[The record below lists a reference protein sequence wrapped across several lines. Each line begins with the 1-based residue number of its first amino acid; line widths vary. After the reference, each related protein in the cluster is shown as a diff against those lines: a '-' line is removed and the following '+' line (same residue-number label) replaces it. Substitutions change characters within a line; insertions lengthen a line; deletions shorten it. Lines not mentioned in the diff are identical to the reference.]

1 MQINRR
7 SSVTLRRFGPI
18 SVVIVALLLTTSY
31 AGAQRVPP
39 QAFAVTPGMG
49 VATLAPQAQAQAQAA
64 GSYRAFGR
72 GAPVL
77 DHVWSHHG
85 AALLNHSLAEQDG
98 GRRRLSVA
106 GGIGGFVVGAVAG
119 ALVACHFNRDDYDVF
134 CAGQNDTKVAVG
146 AVIGGATG
154 AALGAYLFRRREPA
168 R

>member
-7 SSVTLRRFGPI
+7 SSVALRRFGPI
-18 SVVIVALLLTTSY
+18 CFVIVALLLTSSY

-39 QAFAVTPGMG
+39 QASGVRPGMV
-49 VATLAPQAQAQAQAA
+49 VATLATQAQT
-64 GSYRAFGR
+64 GGYHMFGP
-72 GAPVL
+72 GVPAL
-77 DHVWSHHG
+77 DHVWSHSG
-85 AALLNHSLAEQDG
+85 VALLNRTLVEQDG
-98 GRRRLSVA
+98 GGHRLSVA

-119 ALVACHFNRDDYDVF
+119 ALVACHFNRDDYNVF
-134 CAGQNDTKVAVG
+134 CAGQNDTKVAIG

>member
-7 SSVTLRRFGPI
+7 SSVALKRFGPM
-18 SVVIVALLLTTSY
+18 SLVIVALLLTSSY

-39 QAFAVTPGMG
+39 QASGVRPGIG
-49 VATLAPQAQAQAQAA
+49 VATLAPQADAA
-64 GSYRAFGR
+64 GPYYAFAS

-77 DHVWSHHG
+77 DHVWSHNG
-85 AALLNHSLAEQDG
+85 MALINRTLAEQDG
-98 GRRRLSVA
+98 GGRRLSVG
-106 GGIGGFVVGAVAG
+106 GGIGGFIVGAVAG

>member
-7 SSVTLRRFGPI
+7 SSVALRRFGPI
-18 SVVIVALLLTTSY
+18 SLVIAALLLTSSH

-39 QAFAVTPGMG
+39 HASGLRPDMG
-49 VATLAPQAQAQAQAA
+49 VATLAPQAQTA
-64 GSYRAFGR
+64 GAYRAFGP

-77 DHVWSHHG
+77 DYVWSHNG
-85 AALLNHSLAEQDG
+85 VALLNRSLAEQDG
-98 GRRRLSVA
+98 GGRRLSVA

-134 CAGQNDTKVAVG
+134 CAGQNDTKVAIG

>member
-1 MQINRR
+1 MQMNRR
-7 SSVTLRRFGPI
+7 LSVALRGLGPMSLI
-18 SVVIVALLLTTSY
+18 IIALLLTSSD

-39 QAFAVTPGMG
+39 QASAVRPGM
-49 VATLAPQAQAQAQAA
+49 VVVTLAPQAQAA
-64 GSYRAFGR
+64 GAYHAFGP

-77 DHVWSHHG
+77 DHVWSHNG
-85 AALLNHSLAEQDG
+85 VALLNRTLAEQDG
-98 GRRRLSVA
+98 GGRRLSVA

-154 AALGAYLFRRREPA
+154 AALGAYLFRRGEPA

>member
-7 SSVTLRRFGPI
+7 SSVALKRIGPM
-18 SVVIVALLLTTSY
+18 SLVIVALLLTSSY

-39 QAFAVTPGMG
+39 QASGVRPGMG
-49 VATLAPQAQAQAQAA
+49 IATLAPQAQAGA
-64 GSYRAFGR
+64 YHAFGP
-72 GAPVL
+72 GATVL
-77 DHVWSHHG
+77 NHVWSLEG
-85 AALLNHSLAEQDG
+85 AALLNHSLAEQDEG
-98 GRRRLSVA
+98 GRRLSMA

-119 ALVACHFNRDDYDVF
+119 ALVACHFNRDSYDVF

-154 AALGAYLFRRREPA
+154 AALGAYLFRRKEPA